1 ENGIS
6 KVAKPLPQYQHQ
18 GTQGEDRRSRRTS
31 VTSYLQAT
39 SPKGPT
45 RVRRTGQVLPE
56 EKPWERWMSSRVSRG
71 PRGDALLGLLE
82 RWGRRG
88 GIDGRAR
95 PRQPFF
101 FPFRPPD
108 FREAAGE
115 PSSTIPIPGRPL

>member
-1 ENGIS
+1 TPESGRALLVPPMHAVLAHQLSTMRVQNENGIS

-95 PRQPFF
+95 
-101 FPFRPPD
+101 
-108 FREAAGE
+108 
-115 PSSTIPIPGRPL
+115 